1 MARFSLSNASL
12 NFIIAVVLINTL
24 LNVTLLV
31 AQIEPNSNSNDANE
45 NEPLHGNGTTERA
58 LDLNILNTNLD
69 VLYLV
74 PHELDDIFT
83 LNEKDTFGSNYEKG
97 WILPSEERITINLYL
112 YYEGL
117 DERRLNLFFNQGK
130 FFNNFVFKRRI

>member
-1 MARFSLSNASL
+1 MARFSLSNANL

-31 AQIEPNSNSNDANE
+31 AQIEPDSNSNDANE
-45 NEPLHGNGTTERA
+45 NEPMHSNGTTERA